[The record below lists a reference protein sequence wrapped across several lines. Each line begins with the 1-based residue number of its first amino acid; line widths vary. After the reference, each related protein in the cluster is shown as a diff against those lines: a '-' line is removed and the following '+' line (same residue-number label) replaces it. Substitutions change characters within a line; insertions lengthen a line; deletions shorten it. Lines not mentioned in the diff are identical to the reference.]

1 MSKISGREVLV
12 QREQDGE
19 VEADLRR
26 KLEQVNK
33 KILGARK

>member
-1 MSKISGREVLV
+1 MSKISGREVMV
-12 QREQDGE
+12 QREQDG

-26 KLEQVNK
+26 KLELVNK

>member
-19 VEADLRR
+19 VEADLP
-26 KLEQVNK
+26 KGLEPSKQEN
-33 KILGARK
+33 LGR

>member
-19 VEADLRR
+19 VEADLP
-26 KLEQVNK
+26 KELEPSKQENP
-33 KILGARK
+33 GS

>member
-1 MSKISGREVLV
+1 MSKISGREVMV
-12 QREQDGE
+12 QREQDG